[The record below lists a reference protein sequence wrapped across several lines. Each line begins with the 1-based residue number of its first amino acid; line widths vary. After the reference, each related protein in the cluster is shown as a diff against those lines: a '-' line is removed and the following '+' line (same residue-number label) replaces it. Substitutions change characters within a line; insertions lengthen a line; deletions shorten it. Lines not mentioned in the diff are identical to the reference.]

1 MKKINIVIKKILVIF
16 CGLFL
21 MLGCGDKDQN
31 LSETQSE
38 GKSLKK
44 LEGIDIKFL
53 IENALP
59 DIKAQYSAPDPL
71 TVKKVFEPCNLEG
84 SGADMKGS
92 CSIFAD
98 NSFLIDENP
107 ANVTKVDITTNG
119 SRTMVSY
126 IQLESKHPNRIH
138 RALNEE
144 DYKQVTIECPDKKDL
159 ERIGTWEFRK
169 VSVRNKKDFV
179 VAINKNISASSGWG
193 ILRIYLDGTSPEKAC
208 EYLGME
214 ESVNSLA
221 QTDMLRSELRPN
233 SELTN
238 NNIKKSNESLQ
249 NSANQQ
255 QIIRDLVGTF
265 SEDDLARCGI
275 ATAIFYGNV
284 ISDLG
289 KNLDLNHM
297 AITKD
302 LAMVA
307 DMNIHI
313 LKYVRDHK
321 KPRDMDLFIKLEER
335 YSDKFKR
342 LSANNIANNEFKS
355 CIDKTNPLVRPLI
368 ASGYLKAKKY

>member
-1 MKKINIVIKKILVIF
+1 MKEIYMIIKKILVIF

-21 MLGCGDKDQN
+21 MSSCGNRDESISQM
-31 LSETQSE
+31 QSE
-38 GKSLKK
+38 EKSLKK

-84 SGADMKGS
+84 SGAEMKGS

-107 ANVTKVDITTNG
+107 AHDTKVDITTNG

-144 DYKQVTIECPDKKDL
+144 DYKQATIECTDKKDL

-169 VSVRNKKDFV
+169 ISVRNKKDFV

-208 EYLGME
+208 EYIGME
-214 ESVNSLA
+214 ESASSLA
-221 QTDMLRSELRPN
+221 HTDMLRPELKPN

-238 NNIKKSNESLQ
+238 NNIKKPNENFS

-265 SEDDLARCGI
+265 TEDDLARCGI
-275 ATAIFYGNV
+275 ATASVYGQV

-289 KNLDLNHM
+289 KNLDPNTM
-297 AITKD
+297 AETKKM
-302 LAMVA
+302 AMVL
-307 DMNIHI
+307 DMNLYI

-321 KPRDMDLFIKLEER
+321 NPRDIILYNNLQER
-335 YSDKFKR
+335 YSNKFKGV
-342 LSANNIANNEFKS
+342 SATNIANNELES
-355 CIDKTNPLVRPLI
+355 CYGKTTPLI
-368 ASGYLKAKKY
+368 KPLMASGNLTAKKY